1 MKEEKKNHEEREKVK
16 EDVDEREKIK
26 EIPLVRDGGV

>member
-1 MKEEKKNHEEREKVK
+1 MKEEKNNHEEREKVK